1 MTKISKQ
8 NAGGIDYLMVGC
20 AVNGT
25 CAASAASFIKAITL
39 TDTDIVDD
47 GMTLVVQF
55 TNENSAG
62 TAPEHITLYSSD
74 QVNYYLDPQLTQAYA
89 LAPAGCYQIEYT
101 GTANA
106 YDYISYPMLQVGSTK
121 YAICNQHGSY
131 AGGRLW
137 NAGDT
142 VCFLCVGDKMF
153 TTLIVDESGALDG
166 KVDKTTTV
174 NGHPLS
180 ENVIVT
186 KADVGLGNVVNTGDS
201 AVPVSGGTTKFTTGG
216 AYTELAKKVDKT
228 TTVNGHSL
236 GTNVTVSKDDVGLG
250 NVVNTGDSAAPVSG
264 GTTKFTTGGAYT
276 ELAKK
281 VNNSEKGAANG
292 VATLDASGRVP
303 YSQLPESAME
313 YEGKWDASTN
323 TPTLKDGTGVNGE
336 FYIVSVGGTVN
347 FGTAAS
353 PRTETFAVDDRVI
366 YDGSTDQW
374 DKLPAGNV
382 RSVNGETGDVQLDAA
397 DIPYDSNTTTKAAID
412 SKVPQTTTVNGH
424 ALSGNVSVTKSDVGL
439 GNVVN
444 TGDSAT
450 PVSGGTTKFTT
461 GGAYTELAKKVD
473 KETGKGLSTN
483 DFTDALKTKLEG
495 IEAGAQVNT
504 VTGVKGNSETTYRT
518 GNVNI
523 TKSNVGLSNV
533 VNTGDSATPVSGG
546 TTKFTTGGAY
556 TELAKKVD
564 KTTTVNGHALSGNV
578 SVSKSDVGLGSVV
591 NTGDSAVPTEGG
603 TTKFTTGGAYTELAK
618 KVDKE
623 DGKILSTNDFTNA
636 DKTKLNGIAAGAE
649 VNVQSD
655 WTQTCNACDSY
666 IKNKPTLATVATS
679 GKYCDLSGL
688 PTIPD
693 AQIQSDWT
701 QTCNTCKDYIKN
713 KPSLATVAT
722 TGCYND
728 LTGKPTIPAAQIQS
742 NWTQTC
748 SACKDFIKNKPSL
761 ATVATSGKYCDL
773 TGTPTI
779 PDAQIQ
785 SDWAQTCDTC
795 KDFIKNKPTLGTAA
809 ACADTAFLGATAC
822 ATDSAKLGTRTS
834 AQYMRA
840 CLGSDKGPNAG
851 LGYYANMTQT
861 SGRTSCWTHIMNMAW
876 STSAADV
883 WQSQIAIP
891 TYQVAGTSNARMA
904 WRHHTSCS
912 CSGCWADW
920 HAILDR
926 QDVITASAV
935 GALGWDT
942 VANRTCVP
950 DISFLAYWNGAYQ
963 NTSSNLRYYCGGAF
977 GTAAKCNADCFRAAT
992 WTPTCVACAGAN
1004 GSGVAFGTAA
1014 TCAATAFLPAGQT
1027 ITLGTGCA
1035 TQSAGVICGKGSCA
1049 TKALIC
1055 FLNNTN
1061 DANGNGVSIGGGGT
1075 VIIGAGE
1082 SANAV
1087 WSGVNGSANLYGT
1100 AAGTETLYL
1109 ASDGAINIFTNVNG
1123 GYACRKIVTIDT
1135 SGNVTAACFC
1145 GVASKAAANADGV
1158 AFGTAAVCDAGC
1170 FRPSTWTPTCVACAG
1185 ANGSGTAFGSAA
1197 VCDAGCFRPSTWT
1210 PTCVACAGAN
1220 GSGTAFGTAATVSTG
1235 NAAGCIPLIGTALG
1249 TSNNNKIIVADAN
1262 GKLKSSG
1269 CTIGSAAGKT
1279 AGSAAGNVPLVGT
1292 ALGTTE
1298 NKIVLTNASGQLK
1311 PSANVVGSAAYCDAS
1326 CFATSLSLGN
1336 NHFNGY
1342 SNTLDA
1348 TSTAE
1353 HCESSNTIWSCATN
1367 TGGTAYTDI
1376 HTIGSGAGIRAFL
1389 SLYTSSSGCDACAKT
1404 SICTRAAGLGSLSCA
1419 LTDVCT
1425 CSSCST
1431 ALMLIDTSTILCRAS
1446 NHMCASSA
1454 SNYACNY
1461 ISACGCTCGSNELIA
1476 RVRNTTGC
1484 ACNILCACGN
1494 CFTHNILRSAA
1505 VRNSTNTL
1513 YACGCGYCAGE
1524 TSNCMIAHRSSS
1536 QLSSADSVEF
1546 NKLTVCAGYCC
1557 SQHCWTRESNITQYK
1572 DCISISFKCSCDDT
1586 SVTSK
1591 EFYVDCCGNTNIVSR
1606 YMTDFLCCCRYCFY
1620 IYNTV

>member
-201 AVPVSGGTTKFTTGG
+201 AVPAQNGTDKFTTGG

-250 NVVNTGDSAAPVSG
+250 NVVNTGDSATPVSG

-424 ALSGNVSVTKSDVGL
+424 ALSGNVSVSKSDVGL
-439 GNVVN
+439 GNVIN

-504 VTGVKGNSETTYRT
+504 VTGVKGSSETDYRT

-533 VNTGDSATPVSGG
+533 VNTGDSAVPVQGG

-556 TELAKKVD
+556 AELAKKVD

-578 SVSKSDVGLGSVV
+578 TVSKDDVGLGNVA
-591 NTGDSAVPTEGG
+591 NTGDSAIPVEGG

-623 DGKILSTNDFTNA
+623 AGKVLSTNDFTNA
-636 DKTKLNGIAAGAE
+636 LLTKLNGIATGAE
-649 VNVQSD
+649 VNVQAD
-655 WTQTCNACDSY
+655 WTQSCSTCDSY

-679 GKYCDLSGL
+679 GKYCDLSGTPSLATVATSGKYCDLSGTPTLATVATSGKYCDLSGL
-688 PTIPD
+688 PTIPA

-701 QTCNTCKDYIKN
+701 QTCSACKDFIKN
-713 KPSLATVAT
+713 KPTLATVATSGKYCDLSGVPSLATVAT

-728 LTGKPTIPAAQIQS
+728 LTGKPTILSMCDKTAA
-742 NWTQTC
+742 NAETPVALCTGTTC
-748 SACKDFIKNKPSL
+748 VGKSTGSGLTFNTCTGALSAPTGKFVRSQYCNCYVVGCCFCKADNSGYPTFRLIAD
-761 ATVATSGKYCDL
+761 ATTWWSCYGTSGSVGAQGLLGDLYVQRISGYMNCDIGKIAAYFNSRREAASPSGISNLVTLGLHYQVHFGTTYACPFMVCDTVNNKKYIALKL
-773 TGTPTI
+773 TGSGKAYTFNGFINGSICPLSCNTYEHCYTDATTMPTGWCAIINGSVTPVSTMCV
-779 PDAQIQ
+779 AYA
-785 SDWAQTCDTC
+785 SCAS
-795 KDFIKNKPTLGTAA
+795 KNGSGT
-809 ACADTAFLGATAC
+809 
-822 ATDSAKLGTRTS
+822 
-834 AQYMRA
+834 
-840 CLGSDKGPNAG
+840 
-851 LGYYANMTQT
+851 
-861 SGRTSCWTHIMNMAW
+861 
-876 STSAADV
+876 
-883 WQSQIAIP
+883 
-891 TYQVAGTSNARMA
+891 
-904 WRHHTSCS
+904 
-912 CSGCWADW
+912 
-920 HAILDR
+920 
-926 QDVITASAV
+926 
-935 GALGWDT
+935 
-942 VANRTCVP
+942 
-950 DISFLAYWNGAYQ
+950 
-963 NTSSNLRYYCGGAF
+963 AF
-977 GTAAKCNADCFRAAT
+977 GTAAVCSADCFRPAT

-1014 TCAATAFLPAGQT
+1014 VCAATA
-1027 ITLGTGCA
+1027 
-1035 TQSAGVICGKGSCA
+1035 
-1049 TKALIC
+1049 
-1055 FLNNTN
+1055 
-1061 DANGNGVSIGGGGT
+1061 
-1075 VIIGAGE
+1075 
-1082 SANAV
+1082 
-1087 WSGVNGSANLYGT
+1087 
-1100 AAGTETLYL
+1100 
-1109 ASDGAINIFTNVNG
+1109 
-1123 GYACRKIVTIDT
+1123 
-1135 SGNVTAACFC
+1135 
-1145 GVASKAAANADGV
+1145 
-1158 AFGTAAVCDAGC
+1158 
-1170 FRPSTWTPTCVACAG
+1170 
-1185 ANGSGTAFGSAA
+1185 
-1197 VCDAGCFRPSTWT
+1197 FRPSTWT

-1220 GSGTAFGTAATVSTG
+1220 GSGTAFGTAATVNTG
-1235 NAAGCIPLIGTALG
+1235 NAACCIPLIGTALG
-1249 TSNNNKIIVADAN
+1249 TTAD
-1262 GKLKSSG
+1262 
-1269 CTIGSAAGKT
+1269 
-1279 AGSAAGNVPLVGT
+1279 
-1292 ALGTTE
+1292 
-1298 NKIVLTNASGQLK
+1298 KIVLTDAAGKLK
-1311 PSANVVGSAAYCDAS
+1311 PSSCAVGSAAYCAATAFRAS
-1326 CFATSLSLGN
+1326 TWTPTCVACAG
-1336 NHFNGY
+1336 
-1342 SNTLDA
+1342 
-1348 TSTAE
+1348 E
-1353 HCESSNTIWSCATN
+1353 ATN
-1367 TGGTAYTDI
+1367 ATCFGGCTYAQ
-1376 HTIGSGAGIRAFL
+1376 
-1389 SLYTSSSGCDACAKT
+1389 ACADIRSGLT
-1404 SICTRAAGLGSLSCA
+1404 SYASGIFCSV
-1419 LTDVCT
+1419 TDG
-1425 CSSCST
+1425 
-1431 ALMLIDTSTILCRAS
+1431 TI
-1446 NHMCASSA
+1446 
-1454 SNYACNY
+1454 
-1461 ISACGCTCGSNELIA
+1461 
-1476 RVRNTTGC
+1476 TGC
-1484 ACNILCACGN
+1484 ACWRRDLCTGYWSVQVLPGHSGAGSSWVVDCVFYRAVSCATCGFKGITTCGSDCTGVMGQIKWSTNAAFIAANVMAHSGCACIGFGN
-1494 CFTHNILRSAA
+1494 YNKGAFYWARCDYTGGVIRDGTLVAGFSAA
-1505 VRNSTNTL
+1505 
-1513 YACGCGYCAGE
+1513 
-1524 TSNCMIAHRSSS
+1524 
-1536 QLSSADSVEF
+1536 
-1546 NKLTVCAGYCC
+1546 
-1557 SQHCWTRESNITQYK
+1557 
-1572 DCISISFKCSCDDT
+1572 
-1586 SVTSK
+1586 
-1591 EFYVDCCGNTNIVSR
+1591 
-1606 YMTDFLCCCRYCFY
+1606 
-1620 IYNTV
+1620 